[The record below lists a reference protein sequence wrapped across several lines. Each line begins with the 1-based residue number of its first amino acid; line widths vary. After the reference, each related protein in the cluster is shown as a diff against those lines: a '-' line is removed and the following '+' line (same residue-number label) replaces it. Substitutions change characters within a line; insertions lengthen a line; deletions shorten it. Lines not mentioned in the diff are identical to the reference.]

1 MPPLRLHLLY
11 EHGLDGLPFGSASIR
26 LLRPLT
32 HPVFHGKLVVTA
44 GSTYDGAPVDA
55 IIVDRLWR
63 PDISLALAQRLRAQ
77 ASRAGARLLYAL
89 DDNLLLL
96 AQESK
101 DWRPTPDQLQALE
114 FFLRE
119 SDGII
124 VTTESLREILGAYNS
139 HIAVVPN
146 MLDERLLVRRGAAPV
161 RSWQQRVA
169 RLWAATRRAARR
181 RSRPGVVIG
190 YMGTFTHDD
199 DLLMVL
205 TALEACAQRYGKA
218 VGFEL
223 LGVAAHAQT
232 RERLASLP
240 VHILS
245 PPQVS
250 YPRFMPW
257 FSRLMDW
264 DIALSPLCD
273 TPFNA
278 CKSDIKFL
286 DYSAIGAAGIFSRVP
301 AYAGTVRHGE
311 TGWLVDNTPE
321 AWGRA
326 LETLIDD
333 AVLREHLAT
342 QATRYLYA
350 ERIVAQAAGQWLA
363 ALEMWLG

>member
-1 MPPLRLHLLY
+1 MSPLRLHLLY
-11 EHGLDGLPFGSASIR
+11 EHGADGLPFGSASIR

-32 HPVFHGKLVVTA
+32 HPVFHGKLIVTT
-44 GSTYDGAPVDA
+44 GPTYNGAPVDA
-55 IIVDRLWR
+55 VIVDRLWR
-63 PDISLALAQRLRAQ
+63 PDISPALAQQLREQ
-77 ASRAGARLLYAL
+77 TSRAGACLLHAL

-101 DWRPTPDQLQALE
+101 DWQPTPDQLRALE
-114 FFLRE
+114 FLLTE
-119 SDGII
+119 SNGII
-124 VTTESLREILGAYNS
+124 VTTEPLRDALGAHNS

-146 MLDERLLVRRGAAPV
+146 MLDERLLVRRGTAPL

-169 RLWAATRRAARR
+169 RLWSATRRAARR
-181 RSRPGVVIG
+181 RSRPGVLIG
-190 YMGTFTHDD
+190 YMGTYTHDD
-199 DLLMVL
+199 DLLMIL
-205 TALEACAQRYGKA
+205 PALQACAQRHGDA

-232 RERLASLP
+232 RERLAALP
-240 VHILS
+240 VRTRP
-245 PPQVS
+245 PPQVA
-250 YPRFMPW
+250 YTRFIPW

-311 TGWLVDNTPE
+311 TGWLVENNPVAWE
-321 AWGRA
+321 AA
-326 LETLIDD
+326 LETLIGDSD
-333 AVLREHLAT
+333 LREHLAT

-363 ALEMWLG
+363 ALKMWLG